1 MRTDLLSRTIRTT
14 IILACVQLPIQWA
27 ISILLRHVTVLLKL
41 DGFHGDVI
49 RLQSQKSEVLRIL
62 IYTRLKINRK

>member
-41 DGFHGDVI
+41 DGFHSDVI